1 MTIWTFLF
9 LFGGF
14 VLLVFGADT
23 LVRGASRMAAAL
35 HISPLVI
42 GLTIVAFGSSAPE
55 LAINVQ
61 SAWQGQPDLAIGNVV
76 GSNIANILLI
86 LGIAAIITP
95 LVVAQQLLRLDVPL
109 MIGASFLLLGLAW
122 DGSISRL
129 DGVLLF
135 SGIVAYTAFAVIKSR
150 RESKA
155 VQAEYEAELG
165 EVPAKPTLGYN
176 LTQFG
181 LIIVGLAMLI
191 FGSDLLVQAAT
202 DIARALNI
210 GELIIGL
217 TIVAIGTSLPELA
230 ASVVASLKK
239 ETDIAV
245 GNVVGSNL
253 FNILSVLGASAL
265 VAPEGIAV
273 PMAALSF
280 DIPIMI
286 GAAVACLPIFFTDA
300 RIDRW
305 EGWLFLGFYIAY
317 IAYLALNATQHGLLD
332 TYSSV
337 MLWFVLPLTTVTLLV
352 LVWRAYHK
360 KAEEPLS

>member
-9 LFGGF
+9 LLGGF

-23 LVRGASRMAAAL
+23 LVRGASRMAASL

-42 GLTIVAFGSSAPE
+42 GLTVVAFGSSAPE

-86 LGIAAIITP
+86 LGVAAIITP

-109 MIGASFLLLGLAW
+109 MIAASFLLLGLAW

-135 SGIVAYTAFAVIKSR
+135 SGIIAYTSFAVIKSR

-155 VQAEYEAELG
+155 VQAEYEAEFG
-165 EVPAKPTLGYN
+165 EVPEKPTLSYN
-176 LTQFG
+176 LMQLGLIAFG
-181 LIIVGLAMLI
+181 LVMLI
-191 FGSDLLVQAAT
+191 AGSDLLVQAAT
-202 DIARALNI
+202 DIARALNV

-253 FNILSVLGASAL
+253 FNILSVLGISAL
-265 VAPEGIAV
+265 VAPGGIAV

-317 IAYLALNATQHGLLD
+317 IAYLALNATQHGLLS

-337 MLWFVLPLTTVTLLV
+337 MLWFVLPLTTITLLI
-352 LVWRAYHK
+352 LVWRTYHK
-360 KAEEPLS
+360 KGESQ